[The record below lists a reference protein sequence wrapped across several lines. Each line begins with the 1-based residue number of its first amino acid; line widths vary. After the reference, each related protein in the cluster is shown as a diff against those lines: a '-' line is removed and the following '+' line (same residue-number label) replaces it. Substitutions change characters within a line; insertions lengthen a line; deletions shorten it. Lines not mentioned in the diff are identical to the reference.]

1 MKNIFNYKGFLGS
14 VSFSAEDEILHGKI
28 ECIEDLILYKG
39 GSVTEIKNAFKEA
52 VEDYIE
58 ICKQKNKPL
67 MKSFKG
73 TFNLRVTPDLHQKAA
88 NLATTKGISLNQL
101 VQKAIENEIE
111 AA

>member
-1 MKNIFNYKGFLGS
+1 
-14 VSFSAEDEILHGKI
+14 
-28 ECIEDLILYKG
+28 
-39 GSVTEIKNAFKEA
+39 
-52 VEDYIE
+52 
-58 ICKQKNKPL
+58 